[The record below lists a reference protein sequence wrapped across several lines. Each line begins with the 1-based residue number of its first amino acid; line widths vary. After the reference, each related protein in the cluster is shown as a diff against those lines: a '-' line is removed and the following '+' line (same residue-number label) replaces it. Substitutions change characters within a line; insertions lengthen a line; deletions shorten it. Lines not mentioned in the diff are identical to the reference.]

1 MRNLAG
7 HKHSTLYAA
16 HELGAAGVPARPCDP
31 YGEPDA
37 AVEGILGRFT
47 FLRSWR
53 YWVVDGPMPL
63 EIAQA
68 LFDGSEEVRRN
79 VRAAGDCTG
88 PRPGE
93 RGALPTYRDVNGL
106 EVIADPDGEIRAK
119 LKRWGYS
126 ASDYRFVDSDED
138 LAVIA
143 RPYIEV
149 YHVDSQ
155 EGLRLLA
162 DAIRGLPDTIGA

>member
-31 YGEPDA
+31 YGEPQA
-37 AVEGILGRFT
+37 TVEGVLGRFT
-47 FLRSWR
+47 FRRAWR
-53 YWVVDGPMPL
+53 YWVVEGPMPL
-63 EIAQA
+63 ETAQA

-79 VRAAGDCTG
+79 VRAAGDCTC
-88 PRPGE
+88 PRPGGP
-93 RGALPTYRDVNGL
+93 GALPTYRDANGL
-106 EVIADPDGEIRAK
+106 EVLADPSGEIRAK
-119 LKRWGYS
+119 LERWGY
-126 ASDYRFVDSDED
+126 DLDGLRLVDSEEERG
-138 LAVIA
+138 AIS
-143 RPYIEV
+143 RPYIDV

-162 DAIRGLPDTIGA
+162 DAIRGLPDMIGA